1 MVFEPMREG
10 SCGPAR
16 ARVSRFRTV
25 AIQGLKF
32 SVATAVV
39 LYLWAR
45 GDIAWE
51 PLRASLGRWEYSL
64 PAFLLLA
71 AMPVVQFW
79 RWQSLLRANRLH
91 LPHREVFSFLMV
103 SKFFNMAFPGYI
115 SGDILRG
122 FFVSRR
128 ASETDL
134 PREQQGQDRIPDT
147 GVRIPN
153 PENKPSQ
160 EPNARVVPP
169 AVAASIV
176 LDRIA
181 GLIPLFALCLIGL
194 FGSLAYP
201 IPRQVRG
208 AIGVVAMLGLL
219 LPLLLF
225 LLTYRRKQPGTL
237 LARLSRWPRVE
248 EFFSAFYE
256 GAHRY
261 ARNLKLIRNIL
272 AISFLNQGLAIASF
286 LLFGWALRIEVP
298 VMSYLMLVPLGLLV
312 TAIPVSPAGL
322 GVGQV
327 AFLGLFH
334 LVGTSQGANLFTL
347 YMASFVVINLAGA
360 LFYLF
365 PLPAAMDPH
374 AASAPKIQTE

>member
-1 MVFEPMREG
+1 MQGVK
-10 SCGPAR
+10 
-16 ARVSRFRTV
+16 
-25 AIQGLKF
+25 AIAAIG
-32 SVATAVV
+32 VV
-39 LYLWAR
+39 LYLWVR

-51 PLRASLGRWEYSL
+51 PLRASLGRWEYFL

-128 ASETDL
+128 AAETGPL
-134 PREQQGQDRIPDT
+134 REPQGQFRIPDSEF
-147 GVRIPN
+147 RMP
-153 PENKPSQ
+153 
-160 EPNARVVPP
+160 VVPP
-169 AVAASIV
+169 TVAASIV

-181 GLIPLFALCLIGL
+181 GLVPLFALCLIGL
-194 FGSLAYP
+194 LGSLAYP
-201 IPRQVRG
+201 IPRQVLASVG
-208 AIGVVAMLGLL
+208 ALASCGLL

-225 LLTYRRKQPGTL
+225 LLTYRGKQPTAL
-237 LARLSRWPRVE
+237 LARLGRWPRLQ
-248 EFFSAFYE
+248 EFLSAFYE

-286 LLFGWALRIEVP
+286 VLFGWALQIQVP
-298 VMSYLMLVPLGLLV
+298 VMSYLMLVPLGILV

-334 LVGTSQGANLFTL
+334 LVGTAQGANLFTL
-347 YMASFVVINLAGA
+347 YMASYVVINLAGA
-360 LFYLF
+360 LLYLF
-365 PLPAAMDPH
+365 PLQGEIPPH
-374 AASAPKIQTE
+374 PASAPKIQTE

>member
-10 SCGPAR
+10 PSGPAR
-16 ARVSRFRTV
+16 ARVSRVRTV
-25 AIQGLKF
+25 AVQILKF
-32 SVATAVV
+32 LAATGVV

-51 PLRASLGRWEYSL
+51 PLRASLGRWEHSL
-64 PAFLLLA
+64 PAFFLLA

-128 ASETDL
+128 ASETEL
-134 PREQQGQDRIPDT
+134 PREPKGQDRMPNS
-147 GVRIPN
+147 GFRIPN
-153 PENKPSQ
+153 SETEPSR
-160 EPNARVVPP
+160 EPNVRVVPP

-194 FGSLAYP
+194 LGSLAYP
-201 IPRQVRG
+201 IPRQVLASVG
-208 AIGVVAMLGLL
+208 ALASFGLL

-225 LLTYRRKQPGTL
+225 LLTYRRQQPAAL
-237 LARLSRWPRVE
+237 LARLGRWPRLE

-286 LLFGWALRIEVP
+286 LLFGWALQIQVP

-347 YMASFVVINLAGA
+347 YMASYVVINLAGA
-360 LFYLF
+360 LLYLF
-365 PLPAAMDPH
+365 PLQAAMEPH
-374 AASAPKIQTE
+374 PASAPKIQTE

>member
-1 MVFEPMREG
+1 MV
-10 SCGPAR
+10 S
-16 ARVSRFRTV
+16 VQ
-25 AIQGLKF
+25 ILKF
-32 SVATAVV
+32 LAAAGVV
-39 LYLWAR
+39 VYLWSR

-51 PLRASLGRWEYSL
+51 PLRASLGRWEHSL

-128 ASETDL
+128 AAETDL
-134 PREQQGQDRIPDT
+134 PREAQGRDRIPDS
-147 GVRIPN
+147 GFRIPN
-153 PENKPSQ
+153 
-160 EPNARVVPP
+160 AVLP

-176 LDRIA
+176 LDRVA

-194 FGSLAYP
+194 LGSLAYP
-201 IPRQVRG
+201 IPRQVL
-208 AIGVVAMLGLL
+208 ASIGVVAMLGLL

-225 LLTYRRKQPGTL
+225 LLTYRRRQPGAL
-237 LARLSRWPRVE
+237 LARLGRWPRLE

-286 LLFGWALRIEVP
+286 LLFGWALGIQVP

-347 YMASFVVINLAGA
+347 YMASNVVINLAGA
-360 LFYLF
+360 LLYLF
-365 PLPAAMDPH
+365 PLQAAMPPH
-374 AASAPKIQTE
+374 AASAAKIQTE

>member
-1 MVFEPMREG
+1 MREG
-10 SCGPAR
+10 PCGPGHSS
-16 ARVSRFRTV
+16 RVRTAAV
-25 AIQGLKF
+25 QILKLLA
-32 SVATAVV
+32 ATGVV

-51 PLRASLGRWEYSL
+51 PLRVSLGRWEFSL

-71 AMPVVQFW
+71 AMPVMQFW
-79 RWQSLLRANRLH
+79 RWQSLLRASGLR

-103 SKFFNMAFPGYI
+103 SKFFNMAFPGYL

-122 FFVSRR
+122 FFVTRR
-128 ASETDL
+128 AAKTATQGELRTSESGI
-134 PREQQGQDRIPDT
+134 R
-147 GVRIPN
+147 N
-153 PENKPSQ
+153 PEWG
-160 EPNARVVPP
+160 VVPP

-181 GLIPLFALCLIGL
+181 GLLPLFALCLVGL
-194 FGSLAYP
+194 LGSLAVP

-208 AIGVVAMLGLL
+208 SIGLVAALGLL

-225 LLTYRRKQPGTL
+225 LLTYRTRQPGVV
-237 LARLSRWPRVE
+237 LARLSRWPRLE
-248 EFFSAFYE
+248 EFFSAFYD

-272 AISFLNQGLAIASF
+272 AISFLNQGLAVASF
-286 LLFGWALRIEVP
+286 LFFGWALGIEAP

-334 LVGTSQGANLFTL
+334 LVGTAQGANLFTL
-347 YMASFVVINLAGA
+347 YMASYVVINLGGA

-365 PLPAAMDPH
+365 PLRAAMTPH
-374 AASAPKIQTE
+374 APSRPKIQTE

>member
-1 MVFEPMREG
+1 MVFEPLEKAALD
-10 SCGPAR
+10 PAR
-16 ARVSRFRTV
+16 RRPPFARTV

-32 SVATAVV
+32 SVATGVV
-39 LYLWAR
+39 VYLWAR

-51 PLRASLGRWEYSL
+51 PLRASLGRWEHSL

-103 SKFFNMAFPGYI
+103 SKFFNMAFPGYL

-128 ASETDL
+128 ASEAET
-134 PREQQGQDRIPDT
+134 
-147 GVRIPN
+147 
-153 PENKPSQ
+153 KPGIRDSESVIAPSVPAPQ

-176 LDRIA
+176 FDRIA
-181 GLIPLFALCLIGL
+181 GLIPLFALCLLGL
-194 FGSLAYP
+194 LGSLSYP
-201 IPRQVRG
+201 IPRRVLGLIG
-208 AIGVVAMLGLL
+208 ALASLGLL
-219 LPLLLF
+219 APLLLF
-225 LLTYRRKQPGTL
+225 LLAYRRPQPAAL
-237 LARLSRWPRVE
+237 LARLNRWPRLE

-256 GAHRY
+256 GTHRY

-272 AISFLNQGLAIASF
+272 VVSFLSQGLAIASF
-286 LLFGWALRIEVP
+286 LLFGWALQIQVP
-298 VMSYLMLVPLGLLV
+298 VTSYLLLVPLGLLV
-312 TAIPVSPAGL
+312 TAVPVSPAGL

-327 AFLGLFH
+327 AFLGLFQ

-347 YMASFVVINLAGA
+347 YMASCVVINLAGA
-360 LFYLF
+360 LLYLF
-365 PLPAAMDPH
+365 PLPAATGPH
-374 AASAPKIQTE
+374 PAGVPKIQAE

>member
-1 MVFEPMREG
+1 MVVEPVERTAPD
-10 SCGPAR
+10 PAR
-16 ARVSRFRTV
+16 RRLSFARTV

-39 LYLWAR
+39 VYLWAR

-51 PLRASLGRWEYSL
+51 PLRASLGRWEHSL

-134 PREQQGQDRIPDT
+134 PREQQGQDRIPDSEF
-147 GVRIPN
+147 RIPN
-153 PENKPSQ
+153 V
-160 EPNARVVPP
+160 RVVLP

-176 LDRIA
+176 LDRVA

-194 FGSLAYP
+194 LGSLAYP
-201 IPRQVRG
+201 IPRQVL
-208 AIGVVAMLGLL
+208 ASIGVVAMLGLL

-225 LLTYRRKQPGTL
+225 LLTYRRQQPAAL
-237 LARLSRWPRVE
+237 LARLGRWPRLE

-286 LLFGWALRIEVP
+286 LLFGWALGIQVP

-347 YMASFVVINLAGA
+347 YMASYVVINLAGA
-360 LFYLF
+360 LLYLF
-365 PLPAAMDPH
+365 PLQAAMEPH
-374 AASAPKIQTE
+374 AASAAKIQTE

>member
-1 MVFEPMREG
+1 MVFEPLEKAALD
-10 SCGPAR
+10 PAR
-16 ARVSRFRTV
+16 RRPPFARTV

-32 SVATAVV
+32 SVATGVV
-39 LYLWAR
+39 VYLWAR

-51 PLRASLGRWEYSL
+51 PLRASLGRWEHSL

-103 SKFFNMAFPGYI
+103 SKFFNMAFPGYL

-134 PREQQGQDRIPDT
+134 PREPQGQDRIPDS
-147 GVRIPN
+147 GFRIPN
-153 PENKPSQ
+153 SENKPSQ

-181 GLIPLFALCLIGL
+181 GLIPLFTLCLIGL
-194 FGSLAYP
+194 LGSLSDS
-201 IPRQVRG
+201 IPREVILSVG
-208 AIGVVAMLGLL
+208 TLATVGLL
-219 LPLLLF
+219 APLLLF
-225 LLTYRRKQPGTL
+225 VLTYRRPELPAL
-237 LARLSRWPRVE
+237 LVRLVRWPRVE
-248 EFFSAFYE
+248 RFFSALYE

-272 AISFLNQGLAIASF
+272 AISFLNQGLAISSF
-286 LLFGWALRIEVP
+286 ILFGWALELEIP
-298 VMSYLMLVPLGLLV
+298 VMTYLMLVPLGLLV

-327 AFLGLFH
+327 AFLALFH
-334 LVGTSQGANLFTL
+334 LAGTSQGANLFTL
-347 YMASFVVINLAGA
+347 YMASYVVINLAGA
-360 LFYLF
+360 ILYLF
-365 PLPAAMDPH
+365 PRMEAIQ
-374 AASAPKIQTE
+374 SAPVSKE

>member
-1 MVFEPMREG
+1 MVFEPLEKAARD
-10 SCGPAR
+10 PAR
-16 ARVSRFRTV
+16 RRPPFAKTV

-32 SVATAVV
+32 SVATGVV
-39 LYLWAR
+39 VYLWVR

-71 AMPVVQFW
+71 AMPLVQFW
-79 RWQSLLRANRLH
+79 RWQCLLRANRLH

-128 ASETDL
+128 ASEADQ
-134 PREQQGQDRIPDT
+134 PREPQGQDRIPYS
-147 GVRIPN
+147 GFRIPN
-153 PENKPSQ
+153 SETEPSR
-160 EPNARVVPP
+160 EPNVRGVPP

-176 LDRIA
+176 FDRIA

-194 FGSLAYP
+194 LGSLSNP
-201 IPRQVRG
+201 IPRRVLGSVG
-208 AIGVVAMLGLL
+208 AVAALGLL

-225 LLTYRRKQPGTL
+225 LLTYRRPQPEAL
-237 LARLSRWPRVE
+237 LVYLNRWPRLE
-248 EFFSAFYE
+248 QFFSAFYE
-256 GAHRY
+256 GAHCY
-261 ARNLKLIRNIL
+261 ARNLRLIRNIL
-272 AISFLNQGLAIASF
+272 AISFLSQGLAIASF

-312 TAIPVSPAGL
+312 TAVPVSPAGL
-322 GVGQV
+322 GIGQV
-327 AFLGLFH
+327 AFLVLFH

-347 YMASFVVINLAGA
+347 YMASCVVINLAGA
-360 LFYLF
+360 FLYLF
-365 PLPAAMDPH
+365 PLQATAEPHPAGV
-374 AASAPKIQTE
+374 PKIQAE

>member
-1 MVFEPMREG
+1 MVFEPLEKAVLD
-10 SCGPAR
+10 PAR
-16 ARVSRFRTV
+16 RRPSLAKTV

-32 SVATAVV
+32 SAATGVV
-39 LYLWAR
+39 VYLWAR

-51 PLRASLGRWEYSL
+51 PLRASLGRWEHSL

-91 LPHREVFSFLMV
+91 LPHREVFRFLMV

-128 ASETDL
+128 ASETDP
-134 PREQQGQDRIPDT
+134 PRQPHAAVG
-147 GVRIPN
+147 
-153 PENKPSQ
+153 
-160 EPNARVVPP
+160 PP

-176 LDRIA
+176 FDRIA

-194 FGSLAYP
+194 LGSLSYP
-201 IPRQVRG
+201 IPRRVLG
-208 AIGVVAMLGLL
+208 AVGALASLGLL
-219 LPLLLF
+219 APLLLF
-225 LLTYRRKQPGTL
+225 LLAYRRPQPAAL
-237 LARLSRWPRVE
+237 LARLKRWPRLE

-256 GAHRY
+256 GTHRY

-272 AISFLNQGLAIASF
+272 AVSFLSQGLAIASF
-286 LLFGWALRIEVP
+286 LLFGWALQIQVP
-298 VMSYLMLVPLGLLV
+298 VTSYLLLVPLGLLV
-312 TAIPVSPAGL
+312 TAVPISPAGL

-347 YMASFVVINLAGA
+347 YMASCVVINLAGA
-360 LFYLF
+360 LLYLF
-365 PLPAAMDPH
+365 PLQAATGPHPAGV
-374 AASAPKIQTE
+374 PKIQAE